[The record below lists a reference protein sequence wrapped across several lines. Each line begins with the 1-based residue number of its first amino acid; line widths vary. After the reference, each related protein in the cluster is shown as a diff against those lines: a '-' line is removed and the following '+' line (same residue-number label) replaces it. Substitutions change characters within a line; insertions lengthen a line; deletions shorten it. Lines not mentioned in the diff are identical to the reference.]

1 MPAAMPSG
9 AATTTET
16 IDVPDVGAVDDAAR
30 RRAMTRDESASEDE
44 DEEYLGRIRRRART
58 REDESESEEDAR
70 EGDGSEDGDGEATR
84 GRGEG
89 RRRRLKRANGER
101 VEREVDG
108 SDSSDSS
115 ESELDE
121 EMMMERK
128 YAETGRLTD
137 EDIEEEAE
145 ETVRGAYDEASV
157 GYSSDSSLG
166 SPVAGDD
173 EPASGGRPRKM
184 TKKQMKKER
193 EALAK
198 EQERMMKRAQRRAKF
213 PGWDAEAVRVSYL
226 PLIEKLRAAVAHM
239 KHDGLVMGEDS
250 TTKEADKATKTDAPG
265 GFTRRGGV
273 AQLRAAVESMK
284 HVRVGRVIGEDSPA
298 KEEDK
303 ATKADTP
310 TVAPLADSEDEA
322 DDGEPKA
329 QKVEVVEIDLN
340 DDEDEDDDAL
350 LKEILA
356 KKAVAAA
363 QMPSEMVVTEE
374 PMVVEQA
381 DEEDADDESEEDSE
395 DDLSEEEDMTEEERR
410 MQRKA
415 AKRFIKADRR
425 THRAAT
431 TAGDVFEDEAEMSE
445 DGGHT
450 DDDDDDI
457 QDDVDD
463 VADAI
468 DFREEQ
474 PEDERRAAARARA
487 FAKEQ
492 QAQDD
497 AELEKMKEMVGNGFK
512 RKKNGLLDSED
523 AWQRKR
529 RNADGEEE
537 SDSDDVDYGPVIE
550 RPEEA
555 VELSDDDDGEWR
567 EQAARRRALHESG
580 TQESLELPNAF
591 EGNVSQEVYAAI
603 KAPRMNSFHSE
614 SQDATQAEGW
624 EAPLPRAQSMPAAL
638 VRTSSHLGSGSS
650 AMLARQSSK
659 TFLGKKRQVTKATG
673 AMLGNS
679 QASRSYVFGRT
690 DSQSQWGGDDS
701 GPATTFKEI
710 GRDEDA
716 RAFGS
721 TNMGPTRPNASEPK
735 KKPSLFAMVSQTA
748 GENNARP
755 RAEDVQKAMKAA
767 SGK

>member
-1 MPAAMPSG
+1 MTTVDASMPAAMPSG

-16 IDVPDVGAVDDAAR
+16 IDVPDVGAVDDDAR
-30 RRAMTRDESASEDE
+30 RRATTRNESASEDE

-58 REDESESEEDAR
+58 REDESESEEDTR
-70 EGDGSEDGDGEATR
+70 EGDGSEDGEGEAPR
-84 GRGEG
+84 GKGEG

-101 VEREVDG
+101 VERDVDG

-137 EDIEEEAE
+137 EDVEDEAE
-145 ETVRGAYDEASV
+145 ETVRGAYDEVGV

-173 EPASGGRPRKM
+173 VPASGSRPRKM

-193 EALAK
+193 DALAK

-213 PGWDAEAVRVSYL
+213 PGWDAEVVRVSYL
-226 PLIEKLRAAVAHM
+226 PLIDKLRAAVAHI

-250 TTKEADKATKTDAPG
+250 
-265 GFTRRGGV
+265 
-273 AQLRAAVESMK
+273 
-284 HVRVGRVIGEDSPA
+284 PA
-298 KEEDK
+298 KEADK

-310 TVAPLADSEDEA
+310 TVAPLADSEDDEA

-329 QKVEVVEIDLN
+329 KTAEVVEIDLD
-340 DDEDEDDDAL
+340 DDEEEDDDAL

-356 KKAVAAA
+356 KKAVAVA
-363 QMPSEMVVTEE
+363 QKPSETVMTEE
-374 PMVVEQA
+374 PTLVEQE
-381 DEEDADDESEEDSE
+381 DGEDADDESEEDSE

-425 THRAAT
+425 SHRAAAT
-431 TAGDVFEDEAEMSE
+431 TGDVFEDEAEMSE

-450 DDDDDDI
+450 DDDDDDDI

-497 AELEKMKEMVGNGFK
+497 DELEKMKQMVGNGFK
-512 RKKNGLLDSED
+512 RKKNGLFDSED

-529 RNADGEEE
+529 RNANGEEE

-567 EQAARRRALHESG
+567 EQAKRRRALHESG

-614 SQDATQAEGW
+614 SQDTTQAEGW

-673 AMLGNS
+673 ALLGNS

>member
-1 MPAAMPSG
+1 MTTVDASMPAAMPSG

-16 IDVPDVGAVDDAAR
+16 IDVPDVGAVDDDAR
-30 RRAMTRDESASEDE
+30 RRATTRDESASEDE

-58 REDESESEEDAR
+58 REDESESEEDTR
-70 EGDGSEDGDGEATR
+70 EGDGSEDGEGEAPR
-84 GRGEG
+84 GKGEG

-101 VEREVDG
+101 VERDVDG

-137 EDIEEEAE
+137 EDVEDEAE
-145 ETVRGAYDEASV
+145 ETVRGAYDEVGV

-173 EPASGGRPRKM
+173 VPASGSRPRKM

-193 EALAK
+193 DALAK

-213 PGWDAEAVRVSYL
+213 PGWDAEVVRVSYL
-226 PLIEKLRAAVAHM
+226 PLIDKLRAAVAHI

-250 TTKEADKATKTDAPG
+250 
-265 GFTRRGGV
+265 
-273 AQLRAAVESMK
+273 
-284 HVRVGRVIGEDSPA
+284 PA
-298 KEEDK
+298 KEADK

-310 TVAPLADSEDEA
+310 TVAPLADSEDDEA

-329 QKVEVVEIDLN
+329 KTAEVVEIDLD
-340 DDEDEDDDAL
+340 DDEEEDDDAL

-356 KKAVAAA
+356 KKAVAVA
-363 QMPSEMVVTEE
+363 QKPSETVMTEE
-374 PMVVEQA
+374 PTLVEQE
-381 DEEDADDESEEDSE
+381 DGEDADDESEEDSE

-425 THRAAT
+425 SHRAAAT
-431 TAGDVFEDEAEMSE
+431 TGDVFEDEAEMSE

-450 DDDDDDI
+450 DDDDDDDI

-468 DFREEQ
+468 DFREER

-497 AELEKMKEMVGNGFK
+497 DELEKMKQMVGNGFK
-512 RKKNGLLDSED
+512 RKKNGLFDSED

-529 RNADGEEE
+529 RNANGEEE

-567 EQAARRRALHESG
+567 EQAKRRRALHESG

-614 SQDATQAEGW
+614 SQDTTQAEGW

-673 AMLGNS
+673 ALLGNS

-748 GENNARP
+748 GENHARP

-767 SGK
+767 SGQ